1 MQIMKFIR
9 GALVVLALTV
19 GAIQCA
25 HSADQLPTVDNT
37 ANMLV
42 LLLEDSVEGYVF
54 VSKTGQTLAIS
65 DVECGKS
72 TKCEALV
79 LALMK
84 AQNFTVLHIPASDC
98 PVAKPPGVAL

>member
-25 HSADQLPTVDNT
+25 HSADTPLTLDNT
-37 ANMLV
+37 STLLV
-42 LLLEDSVEGYVF
+42 LQLEDSIEGYVF
-54 VSKTGQTLAIS
+54 VSKTGQTLALS
-65 DVECGKS
+65 DAACGKS
-72 TKCEALV
+72 QKCETMV

-84 AQNFTVLHIPASDC
+84 AHNFTVLHIAASECPA
-98 PVAKPPGVAL
+98 AKSPGVSL